1 MYNYLSKEKFK
12 YVSGDCGSGKTYAL
26 TQLILRS
33 NDKFLIAQGTLN
45 LTKQTAKDLGNIA
58 KLITMDTSKNVQED
72 IIDFLLRPTHRVL
85 IITDIAFLQIRD
97 TSLLKNWQIYLDDV
111 VNFHNFV
118 TKNTEL
124 KEQVEK
130 NLFHSFEAIEGKH
143 VTAKPQTEF
152 DDDLLSALAKEFTF
166 VKQYDYFLMNAGF
179 FEKVGATNTY
189 KEKKGQLQV
198 MSWVNLNRYAG
209 LDVTFMANDFEK
221 SLIYLA
227 SPNKFIKTDLQ
238 LRQRKTPLDQR
249 MRVHYFSDVTL
260 TGDFQKYSPEQFYK
274 AVEWVNTN
282 LNDYIFTVNGSQST
296 KVLNGTYVP
305 PKSRGINEYKDFNKA
320 VWFVS
325 LKPSSVEVKQCEL
338 MFDLTYEQILHA
350 RQNEEMY
357 QFIQRT
363 QLRDFDSEE
372 VVDVYVFDKEQALYL
387 SDDPIYIDLGIELSN
402 STKPVST
409 FVAMNLTSGENS
421 AYGRITIERF
431 PTQQSFD
438 KWMNKKAQ
446 LALSP
451 EKKEYFENKYK
462 SLQILSK

>member
-166 VKQYDYFLMNAGF
+166 VKQYDY
-179 FEKVGATNTY
+179 
-189 KEKKGQLQV
+189 
-198 MSWVNLNRYAG
+198 
-209 LDVTFMANDFEK
+209 
-221 SLIYLA
+221 
-227 SPNKFIKTDLQ
+227 
-238 LRQRKTPLDQR
+238 
-249 MRVHYFSDVTL
+249 
-260 TGDFQKYSPEQFYK
+260 
-274 AVEWVNTN
+274 
-282 LNDYIFTVNGSQST
+282 
-296 KVLNGTYVP
+296 
-305 PKSRGINEYKDFNKA
+305 
-320 VWFVS
+320 
-325 LKPSSVEVKQCEL
+325 
-338 MFDLTYEQILHA
+338 
-350 RQNEEMY
+350 
-357 QFIQRT
+357 
-363 QLRDFDSEE
+363 
-372 VVDVYVFDKEQALYL
+372 
-387 SDDPIYIDLGIELSN
+387 
-402 STKPVST
+402 
-409 FVAMNLTSGENS
+409 
-421 AYGRITIERF
+421 
-431 PTQQSFD
+431 
-438 KWMNKKAQ
+438 
-446 LALSP
+446 
-451 EKKEYFENKYK
+451 
-462 SLQILSK
+462 